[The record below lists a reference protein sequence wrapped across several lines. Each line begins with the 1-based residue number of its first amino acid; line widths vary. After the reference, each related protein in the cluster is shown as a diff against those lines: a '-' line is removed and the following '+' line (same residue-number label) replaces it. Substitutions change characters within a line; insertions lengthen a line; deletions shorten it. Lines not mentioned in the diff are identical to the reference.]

1 MSYKPAVTGVPQGI
15 VYFGNP
21 AADNMFE
28 AESNFTYD
36 ASTDKL
42 IVDNI
47 QVSND
52 VTILGDLDVSGVI
65 NQINLE
71 ELLIEDQKIVL
82 NSNYNSNTEPTDD
95 AAITVNRGPS
105 TSSHKDVQILWNE
118 GGPGGKWTFTNDGS
132 TYYNL
137 LGIQSIVDGSGI
149 VNNGTT
155 TDPIFDI
162 KVDNQT
168 LEIVNDTV
176 QVQALGI
183 DTAHLANDAVD
194 GSKIAD
200 DSIDSEH
207 YVDGSIDTAH
217 LSDGAVTE
225 AKRSRTIT
233 EVTAYATVAHDV
245 TLVTTSTTNRTI
257 TLPTATNGKV
267 VVIKKIDSGSGQVI
281 IQGSSHDSTT
291 DRIDGSSSTTPRLY
305 YVNESITCIAKNTGT
320 STQQQDWYII

>member
-1 MSYKPAVTGVPQGI
+1 MSYKPAATGVPQGI

-71 ELLIEDQKIVL
+71 ELLIEDNKIIL
-82 NSNYNSNTEPTDD
+82 NSNYNSNTEPSDD
-95 AAITVNRGPS
+95 AAVIVNRGPN
-105 TSSHKDVQILWNE
+105 TSSNKDVDIRWNE
-118 GGPGGKWTFTNDGS
+118 GSNIWTFTNDG
-132 TYYNL
+132 TNYYNL
-137 LGIQSIVDGSGI
+137 LGIQSLGAGEGLS
-149 VNNGTT
+149 NSGTT
-155 TDPIFDI
+155 VDPILDVN
-162 KVDNQT
+162 VDNQT
-168 LEIVNDTV
+168 LEITTDTV
-176 QVQALGI
+176 HVKALGI
-183 DTAHLANDAVD
+183 DTAQLAANSVTNA
-194 GSKIAD
+194 KIAD
-200 DSIDSEH
+200 DQIDSEH

-233 EVTAYATVAHDV
+233 EVTADATVAHDV

-281 IQGSSHDSTT
+281 IQGASHDSTT
-291 DRIDGSSSTTPRLY
+291 DRIDSSASTTPRLY
-305 YVNESITCIAKNTGT
+305 YVNESITCVAKNTGT
-320 STQQQDWYII
+320 STQQQDWYVI

>member
-82 NSNYNSNTEPTDD
+82 NSNYNSNTEPTVD
-95 AAITVNRGPS
+95 AAIIVNRGPN
-105 TSSHKDVQILWNE
+105 TSSHKDVEILCNE
-118 GGPGGKWTFTNDGS
+118 GSNIWTFTNDGS

-137 LGIQSIVDGSGI
+137 LGIQSITDGDGLTNS
-149 VNNGTT
+149 GTT
-155 TDPIFDI
+155 IDPIFDVDPDNVTI
-162 KVDNQT
+162 EIDGNTKVAVKDG
-168 LEIVNDTV
+168 
-176 QVQALGI
+176 GI
-183 DTAHLANDAVD
+183 DTDQLADDSVNGD
-194 GSKIAD
+194 KIAD

-233 EVTAYATVAHDV
+233 EVTADATVAHDV

-257 TLPTATNGKV
+257 TLPTSTNGKV

-281 IQGSSHDSTT
+281 IQGASHDSTT
-291 DRIDGSSSTTPRLY
+291 DRIDCSASTTPRLY

>member
-71 ELLIEDQKIVL
+71 ELLVEDQKIVL
-82 NSNYNSNTEPTDD
+82 NSNYNSNTEPTVD
-95 AAITVNRGPS
+95 AAIIVNRGPN
-105 TSSHKDVQILWNE
+105 TSSHKDVEILWNE
-118 GGPGGKWTFTNDGS
+118 GSNIWTFTNDGS

-137 LGIQSIVDGSGI
+137 LGVQSLAEGGGINVTGSVANGYTISADVDNVTIEVDG
-149 VNNGTT
+149 N
-155 TDPIFDI
+155 DDI
-162 KVDNQT
+162 AVVDG
-168 LEIVNDTV
+168 
-176 QVQALGI
+176 GI
-183 DTAHLANDAVD
+183 DTAQLADDAVNGD
-194 GSKIAD
+194 KIAD

-217 LSDGAVTE
+217 LSDGSVTE
-225 AKRSRTIT
+225 AKRTRTIT
-233 EVTAYATVAHDV
+233 EVTADATVAHDV

>member
-1 MSYKPAVTGVPQGI
+1 MSYKPAATGVPQGI

-71 ELLIEDQKIVL
+71 ELLIEDNKIIL
-82 NSNYNSNTEPTDD
+82 NSNYNSNTEPSDD
-95 AAITVNRGPS
+95 AAVIVNRGPN
-105 TSSHKDVQILWNE
+105 TSSNKDVDIRWNE
-118 GGPGGKWTFTNDGS
+118 GSNIWTFTNDG
-132 TYYNL
+132 TNYYNL
-137 LGIQSIVDGSGI
+137 LGIQSLGAGEGLS
-149 VNNGTT
+149 NSGTT
-155 TDPIFDI
+155 VDPILDVN
-162 KVDNQT
+162 VDNQT
-168 LEIVNDTV
+168 LAITTDTV
-176 QVQALGI
+176 HVKALGI
-183 DTAHLANDAVD
+183 DTAQLAANSVTNA
-194 GSKIAD
+194 KIAD
-200 DSIDSEH
+200 DQIDSEH

-233 EVTAYATVAHDV
+233 EVTADATVAHDV

-281 IQGSSHDSTT
+281 IQGASHDSTT
-291 DRIDGSSSTTPRLY
+291 DRIDSSASTTPRLY
-305 YVNESITCIAKNTGT
+305 YVNESITCVAKNTGT
-320 STQQQDWYII
+320 STQQQDWYVI

>member
-82 NSNYNSNTEPTDD
+82 NSNYNSNTEPTVD
-95 AAITVNRGPS
+95 AAIIVNRGPN
-105 TSSHKDVQILWNE
+105 TSSHKDVEILWNE
-118 GGPGGKWTFTNDGS
+118 GSNIWTFTNDGS

-137 LGIQSIVDGSGI
+137 LGIQSITDGDGLTNS
-149 VNNGTT
+149 GTT
-155 TDPIFDI
+155 IDPIFDVDPDNVTI
-162 KVDNQT
+162 EIDGNTKVAVKDG
-168 LEIVNDTV
+168 
-176 QVQALGI
+176 GI
-183 DTAHLANDAVD
+183 DTDQLADDSVNGD
-194 GSKIAD
+194 KIAD

-233 EVTAYATVAHDV
+233 EVTADATVAHDV

>member
-82 NSNYNSNTEPTDD
+82 NSNYNSNTEPTVD
-95 AAITVNRGPS
+95 AAIIVNRGPN
-105 TSSHKDVQILWNE
+105 TSSHKDVEILWNE
-118 GGPGGKWTFTNDGS
+118 GSNIWTFTNDGS

-137 LGIQSIVDGSGI
+137 LGIQSITDGDGLTNS
-149 VNNGTT
+149 GTT
-155 TDPIFDI
+155 IDPIFDVDPDNVTI
-162 KVDNQT
+162 EIDGNTKVAVKDG
-168 LEIVNDTV
+168 
-176 QVQALGI
+176 GI
-183 DTAHLANDAVD
+183 DTDQL
-194 GSKIAD
+194 AD
-200 DSIDSEH
+200 DSVNGDKIGH
-207 YVDGSIDTAH
+207 RRPG
-217 LSDGAVTE
+217 
-225 AKRSRTIT
+225 K
-233 EVTAYATVAHDV
+233 
-245 TLVTTSTTNRTI
+245 NRYCR
-257 TLPTATNGKV
+257 PK
-267 VVIKKIDSGSGQVI
+267 
-281 IQGSSHDSTT
+281 
-291 DRIDGSSSTTPRLY
+291 
-305 YVNESITCIAKNTGT
+305 
-320 STQQQDWYII
+320 

>member
-21 AADNMFE
+21 ASDNVFE

-36 ASTDKL
+36 ASADKL
-42 IVDNI
+42 VVDNI
-47 QVSND
+47 EVSND

-71 ELLIEDQKIVL
+71 QLLVEDNEIIL

-95 AAITVNRGPS
+95 ASITVNRGPN
-105 TSSHKDVQILWNE
+105 TSSFKDVKILWNE
-118 GGPGGKWTFTNDGS
+118 GSNIWTFTNDG
-132 TYYNL
+132 TTFYNL
-137 LGIQSIVDGSGI
+137 LGVQNLTEGGGINVTGSVGTGFIISADVDDVTIEVDG
-149 VNNGTT
+149 N
-155 TDPIFDI
+155 DDI
-162 KVDNQT
+162 AVK
-168 LEIVNDTV
+168 
-176 QVQALGI
+176 ALGI
-183 DTAHLANDAVD
+183 DTAQLAADAVNGD
-194 GSKIAD
+194 KIAD

-233 EVTAYATVAHDV
+233 EVTADATVAHDV

-257 TLPTATNGKV
+257 TLPAATHGKV
-267 VVIKKIDSGSGQVI
+267 VVIKKIDSGSGHVI
-281 IQGSSHDSTT
+281 IQGASHDSTT
-291 DRIDGSSSTTPRLY
+291 DRIDGSASTTPRLY

-320 STQQQDWYII
+320 STDQQDWYII

>member
-1 MSYKPAVTGVPQGI
+1 MSYKPAATGVPQGI

-71 ELLIEDQKIVL
+71 ELLIEDNKIIL

-95 AAITVNRGPS
+95 AAVIVNRGPN
-105 TSSHKDVQILWNE
+105 TSSHKDVDIRWNE
-118 GGPGGKWTFTNDGS
+118 GSNIWTFTNNGS

-137 LGIQSIVDGSGI
+137 LGIQSITPNDGLTNS
-149 VNNGTT
+149 GTT
-155 TDPIFDI
+155 IDPIFDVDPDNTTI
-162 KVDNQT
+162 EIDGNSKVAVKD
-168 LEIVNDTV
+168 
-176 QVQALGI
+176 LGI
-183 DTAHLANDAVD
+183 DTAQLAADAVNGD
-194 GSKIAD
+194 KIAD

-233 EVTAYATVAHDV
+233 EVTADATVAHDV

-281 IQGSSHDSTT
+281 IQGASHDSTT
-291 DRIDGSSSTTPRLY
+291 DRIDGSASTTPRLY

-320 STQQQDWYII
+320 STQQQDWYVI

>member
-82 NSNYNSNTEPTDD
+82 NSNYNSNTEPTVD
-95 AAITVNRGPS
+95 AAIIVNRGPN
-105 TSSHKDVQILWNE
+105 TSSHKDVEILWNE
-118 GGPGGKWTFTNDGS
+118 GSNIWTFTNDGS

-137 LGIQSIVDGSGI
+137 LGIQSITDGDGLTNS
-149 VNNGTT
+149 GTT
-155 TDPIFDI
+155 IDPIFDVDPDNVTI
-162 KVDNQT
+162 EIDGNTKVAVKDG
-168 LEIVNDTV
+168 
-176 QVQALGI
+176 GI
-183 DTAHLANDAVD
+183 DTDQLADDSVNGD
-194 GSKIAD
+194 KIAD

-233 EVTAYATVAHDV
+233 EVTADATVAHDV

-281 IQGSSHDSTT
+281 IQGASHDSTT
-291 DRIDGSSSTTPRLY
+291 DRIDGSASTTPRLY